1 MGISLSTAHD
11 ETDPHD
17 PRGDPAGT
25 PPAYLPADDTMVDTS
40 EHDRT
45 AAFLLPTGHDLAS
58 GWVERTGTR
67 HPGRTVVGAYVVA
80 WAVLTAGMTAIG
92 LLLTKAVL
100 AGGHGRWDE
109 TVNRWLADHRID
121 VLNRLTSLATFM
133 ANTLPVVV
141 LLLVAMAVLLLRRR
155 LREALF
161 LVGALGYELSVF
173 LTANTLV
180 DRPRPDVPRLDS
192 TPSTSS
198 FPSGHIA
205 ATLAFWFGTALIV
218 NATVRNRVVRVVV
231 WVVAIVMTGT
241 VAFARVYRGMHHV
254 TDVSA
259 GMLLGIGALAASIFA
274 VRVLSAVLA
283 ARRSTAAAKAG
294 SVAPAA
300 RPPSPAGPAL
310 GVRP

>member
-1 MGISLSTAHD
+1 MGTSLSTAQD
-11 ETDPHD
+11 TDPDDARGDSAAGIPGAHLPPAGLPPD
-17 PRGDPAGT
+17 EPRG
-25 PPAYLPADDTMVDTS
+25 ADA
-40 EHDRT
+40 T

-58 GWVERTGTR
+58 SWVERTGTG
-67 HPGRTVVGAYVVA
+67 HPVRTVVGGYLVA
-80 WAVLTAGMTAIG
+80 WAALAAGMTAMG

-100 AGGHGRWDE
+100 AGGYGRWDE
-109 TVNRWLADHRID
+109 TVNRWLADHRIAPLD
-121 VLNRLTSLATFM
+121 RLTGLATFM

-141 LLLVAMAVLLLRRR
+141 LLVVATAVLLLRRR

-161 LVGALGYELSVF
+161 LVGALAYELSVF
-173 LTANTLV
+173 LVANALV

-205 ATLAFWFGTALIV
+205 ATLAFWCGTALIV
-218 NATVRNRVVRVVV
+218 NATVRNRVVRVLV
-231 WVVAIVMTGT
+231 WVVAVVMTVN

-259 GMLLGIGALAASIFA
+259 GAILGIGALAASIFA
-274 VRVLSAVLA
+274 VRVLSAVVA
-283 ARRSTAAAKAG
+283 ARRSTSTARAA
-294 SVAPAA
+294 SAPPA
-300 RPPSPAGPAL
+300 PPVPPGGPVL